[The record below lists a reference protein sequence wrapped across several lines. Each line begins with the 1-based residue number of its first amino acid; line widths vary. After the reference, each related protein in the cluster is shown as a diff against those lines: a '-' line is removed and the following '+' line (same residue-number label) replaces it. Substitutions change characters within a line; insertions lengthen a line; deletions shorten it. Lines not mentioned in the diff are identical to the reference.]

1 MRLTVIYEQAGDFVQ
16 ASVAELQGAIS
27 LGRTREEARANIAE
41 AIEMVLEGNRLL
53 AEGAAAGAQIS
64 EE

>member
-1 MRLTVIYEQAGDFVQ
+1 MRLTIIYEQAGDFVQ
-16 ASVAELQGAIS
+16 ASVAELPGAIS

-41 AIEMVLEGNRLL
+41 AIEMLLEGNRLL
-53 AEGAAAGAQIS
+53 AEGAAAGVQIS